1 MGQDIFAAC
10 ESVRLLYERAEGILG
25 FDLAKIS
32 FAGPEELLRQTRYT
46 QPALYVHSYAL
57 YTLLRDRGV
66 QAQAVAGHSLGE
78 FTALAVAGAWD
89 FEQGLRIVHLR
100 AELMQSAGQRYPG
113 AMAAIIG
120 LEVHRVE
127 ELCAGIEA
135 DGPVVPSNYNAPDQ
149 VVISGPQAGV
159 EAAMALALQAGAKR
173 ALALKVSA
181 GFHSPLMEPVKREWA
196 QVLRRANI
204 HPPALPVYCN
214 VTAQPVQ
221 NPEQL
226 RFLLEE
232 QLVRPVQ
239 WMGSIESMLND
250 GISDFLEIGSGTV
263 LSALVRKIN
272 RQCRIDHASGM
283 ADLAALDASDR
294 EA

>member
-1 MGQDIFAAC
+1 MGQDLFAAY
-10 ESVRLLYERAEGILG
+10 ESVRSLYQRAEEILG

-32 FAGPEELLRQTRYT
+32 FTGPEELLRQTRYT
-46 QPALYVHSYAL
+46 QPALYVHSFAL
-57 YTLLRDRGV
+57 YTLLRDRGL
-66 QAQAVAGHSLGE
+66 QAQVVAGHSLGE
-78 FTALAVAGAWD
+78 LTALTAAGGWD
-89 FEQGLRIVHLR
+89 FEQGLRVVHHR

-113 AMAAIIG
+113 AMAAILG
-120 LEVHRVE
+120 LQVQRVE

-135 DGPVVPSNYNAPDQ
+135 EFPVVPSNYNAPDQ

-181 GFHSPLMEPVKREWA
+181 AFHSPLMEPVKREWA
-196 QVLRRANI
+196 QALKDVVI

-221 NPEQL
+221 DPEQL
-226 RFLLEE
+226 RLLLEE

-239 WMGSIESMLND
+239 WTGSIEAMLND
-250 GISDFLEIGSGTV
+250 GVSDFLEIGSGTV

-272 RQCRIDHASGM
+272 RQCRIDHASGL
-283 ADLAALDASDR
+283 ADLAALDALR
-294 EA
+294 IQA

>member
-1 MGQDIFAAC
+1 MGQDLFDAC
-10 ESVRLLYERAEGILG
+10 ESVRSLYQRAEGILG

-32 FAGPEELLRQTRYT
+32 FTGPEELLRQTRYT

-66 QAQAVAGHSLGE
+66 HTQAVAGHSLGE
-78 FTALAVAGAWD
+78 LTALAVAGAWD
-89 FEQGLRIVHLR
+89 FEQGLRLVHLR

-113 AMAAIIG
+113 AMAAILG

-127 ELCAGIEA
+127 ALCAGIEA
-135 DGPVVPSNYNAPDQ
+135 EFSVVPSNYNAPDQ

-159 EAAMALALQAGAKR
+159 EAVMALALQAGAKR
-173 ALALKVSA
+173 ALPLKVSA
-181 GFHSPLMEPVKREWA
+181 AFHSPLMEPVKREWA
-196 QVLRRANI
+196 QALHKATI
-204 HPPALPVYCN
+204 HPPTLPVYCN
-214 VTAQPVQ
+214 VTAQPVRD
-221 NPEQL
+221 PEQL

-239 WMGSIESMLND
+239 WMGTIQAMIND
-250 GISDFLEIGSGTV
+250 GVSDFLEIGSGTV

-272 RQCRIDHASGM
+272 RQCRIDHASGIE
-283 ADLAALDASDR
+283 DLAALDALG
-294 EA
+294 EKA